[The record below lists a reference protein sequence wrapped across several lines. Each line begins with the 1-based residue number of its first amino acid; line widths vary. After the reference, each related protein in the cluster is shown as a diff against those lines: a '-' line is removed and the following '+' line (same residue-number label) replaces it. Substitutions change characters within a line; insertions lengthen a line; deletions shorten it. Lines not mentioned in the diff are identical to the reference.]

1 MSSYIYSMPDDKLFF
16 SKLVTKNLRTV
27 DSNRRLFEG
36 ILTVE
41 MKDKQGEITVRD
53 ELLKVLPIWIARGGP
68 ITDTH
73 SNRVVGQGINFGS
86 TCVVDKEGKSYPAIT
101 ITGEIFK
108 DYELDNEIW
117 KSIKSGKYKGL
128 SFGGATKSARTPIM
142 QKDGSMAYS
151 LKDLEQYEV
160 AVCEEPAVPLALIT
174 QHNEVAK
181 AMAGN
186 VKDRGDGTMCIRCD
200 KFKCY
205 VEKGDDSFADV
216 RGPNTPNKD
225 DEAEAL
231 ENNRGE
237 PQENGAT
244 YHGTDKTYRDPDPT
258 ETDPKKIEANALR
271 ASKQIQVKDDKA
283 IKPKDDDEMLE
294 EADLEEVEKILP
306 LIGMVASRIGGAAA
320 GAARGAAGAARGA
333 ARGAAEEL
341 APGPES
347 CGSSC
352 DMTCEDLCKADGI
365 EPKYTE
371 DGKDKY
377 GNKMPKFMHTKPS
390 DVDTGQDKPG
400 SRYSTVQPESVTPNR
415 SMTPDQLKRRQEGN
429 WNKPS
434 TAPPKV
440 GGKKIKPSATVT
452 HDHKTGTTTI
462 DSSTSRRGSQGT
474 LTIPTETYINN
485 FTKTLDVLKVLFAI
499 KADELEKI
507 ANKDAD
513 KLKNPYFLK
522 TDYNTCEEVREYKDD
537 ESDDGSKDEDSK
549 KKALDIINDINN
561 ILKTEQKLHA
571 RNGTS
576 NFIHGRHFVTTNG
589 KISNHDGMASHEEQV
604 RRIGHKNLSSF
615 LKETGAARV
624 THNDKNNEFS
634 VHTHRPMTSH
644 QEKTI
649 RNHMRDNKI
658 DERKVIFDNYHDKGP
673 GETGDSHTH
682 HSKIFPKGN
691 HNNMTDNILTDKAT
705 DSKKTETIKLMD
717 ELKDALT
724 NRWIETI
731 PKEGKNTNNM
741 SNSQR
746 FGRQSTGARFNQDT
760 GNKRS
765 GNKWDK
771 LGDLGEFKDS
781 KILSNEGEETGKISN
796 QHGGGSKQNALSKAS
811 GDSPYTEP
819 GRGGFA
825 GREPGETCD
834 HNESTSIHNVN
845 QPKHVNRPYEDE
857 DAEALKKEVGDVYHP
872 GNAKFDPKNHKH
884 LKELGIRFA
893 DAKETNTNK
902 KPATS
907 STGLGGDSCSNF
919 SIHETVSNKNDRA
932 MTANNAEDGING
944 KMRLDNDP
952 PAEALEVEKKVQTGD
967 YGNCSIEVEGK
978 NIDAEIN
985 PGESLRKDTAIMDP
999 GSGAGGI
1006 RTGASYDNSQ
1016 QDTGQKD
1023 NPREVKEEN
1032 YTGEEDRGNLNPKY
1046 SGEDDTV
1053 SGASTENYNKAT
1065 VKMLELLADI
1075 KKQT

>member
-1 MSSYIYSMPDDKLFF
+1 MVERLFF
-16 SKLVTKNLRTV
+16 SKLVTKNLTAIT
-27 DSNRRLFEG
+27 SSRRLFEG
-36 ILTVE
+36 VLTVE
-41 MKDKQGEITVRD
+41 MKDRQGEITVRD

-86 TCVVDKEGKSYPAIT
+86 TTVTDEKGKSYPAIT
-101 ITGEIFK
+101 IQGEIFR
-108 DYELDNEIW
+108 DYELDDEIW
-117 KSIKSGKYKGL
+117 KAIKSGKYKGL
-128 SFGGATKSARTPIM
+128 SFGGATKSNRTPIM
-142 QKDGSMAYS
+142 QKDGSVAYS

-174 QHNEVAK
+174 QHNEIAK

-205 VEKGDDSFADV
+205 IDKGYSEKGDDTYADV
-216 RGPNTPNKD
+216 NGPNSPNKD
-225 DEAEAL
+225 DDAEAL

-320 GAARGAAGAARGA
+320 GAARGAAGTARGA

-365 EPKYTE
+365 EPQYTE

-377 GNKMPKFMHTKPS
+377 GKKMPKFMHTKPS

-499 KADELEKI
+499 KTDELEKI

-522 TDYNTCEEVREYKDD
+522 TDYNTCEVVREYKDD

-604 RRIGHKNLSSF
+604 RRIGHKDLSSF

-771 LGDLGEFKDS
+771 LGDLGEIKDS

>member
-1 MSSYIYSMPDDKLFF
+1 MVERLFF
-16 SKLVTKNLRTV
+16 SKLVTKNLTAIT
-27 DSNRRLFEG
+27 SSRRLFEG
-36 ILTVE
+36 VLTVE
-41 MKDKQGEITVRD
+41 MKDRQGEITVRD

-86 TCVVDKEGKSYPAIT
+86 TTVTDEKGKSYPAIT
-101 ITGEIFK
+101 IQGEIFR
-108 DYELDNEIW
+108 DYELDDEIW
-117 KSIKSGKYKGL
+117 KAIKSGKYKGL
-128 SFGGATKSARTPIM
+128 SFGGATKSNRTPIM
-142 QKDGSMAYS
+142 QKDGSVAYS

-174 QHNEVAK
+174 QHNEIAK

-205 VEKGDDSFADV
+205 IDKGYSEKGDDTYADV
-216 RGPNTPNKD
+216 NGPNSPNKD
-225 DEAEAL
+225 DDAEAL

-320 GAARGAAGAARGA
+320 GAARGAAGTARGA

-485 FTKTLDVLKVLFAI
+485 FTKSLDLLNSILKI
-499 KADELEKI
+499 KIGPVTTEARRGLIQDTKI
-507 ANKDAD
+507 PGTTGNQNKLGQEAAYIREGTKIKPTGSDSKFTDAD
-513 KLKNPYFLK
+513 VEAMKAQLEQLK
-522 TDYNTCEEVREYKDD
+522 TDYNTCEVVREYKDD

-604 RRIGHKNLSSF
+604 RRIGHKDLSSF

-705 DSKKTETIKLMD
+705 DSKK
-717 ELKDALT
+717 
-724 NRWIETI
+724 
-731 PKEGKNTNNM
+731 
-741 SNSQR
+741 
-746 FGRQSTGARFNQDT
+746 
-760 GNKRS
+760 
-765 GNKWDK
+765 
-771 LGDLGEFKDS
+771 
-781 KILSNEGEETGKISN
+781 TGKISN

>member
-1 MSSYIYSMPDDKLFF
+1 MVERLFF
-16 SKLVTKNLRTV
+16 SKLVTKNLTAIT
-27 DSNRRLFEG
+27 SSRRLFEG
-36 ILTVE
+36 VLTVE
-41 MKDKQGEITVRD
+41 MKDRQGEITVRD

-86 TCVVDKEGKSYPAIT
+86 TTVTDEKGKSYPAIT
-101 ITGEIFK
+101 IQGEIFR
-108 DYELDNEIW
+108 DYELDDEIW
-117 KSIKSGKYKGL
+117 KAIKSGKYKGL
-128 SFGGATKSARTPIM
+128 SFGGATKSNRTPIM
-142 QKDGSMAYS
+142 QKDGSIAYS
-151 LKDLEQYEV
+151 LRDLEQYEV

-174 QHNEVAK
+174 QHNEIAK

-205 VEKGDDSFADV
+205 VDKGYSDKGDDSYADV
-216 RGPNTPNKD
+216 NGPNSPNKD
-225 DEAEAL
+225 EDAEAL

-258 ETDPKKIEANALR
+258 ETDPKKIEANALT

-333 ARGAAEEL
+333 AGAARGAARGAAEEL

-347 CGSSC
+347 CDSSC
-352 DMTCEDLCKADGI
+352 DMTCEDVCKGRTTEGDEI
-365 EPKYTE
+365 EYDQTNEAGEKVNRFGRKIPGVMSK
-371 DGKDKY
+371 
-377 GNKMPKFMHTKPS
+377 KPS
-390 DVDTGQDKPG
+390 NVDTAQDKPG
-400 SRYSTVQPESVTPNR
+400 TRHSTRVAGLGSAITPSSPNMTGEALQRR
-415 SMTPDQLKRRQEGN
+415 SAGN

-434 TAPPKV
+434 GKQQPKRDKV
-440 GGKKIKPSATVT
+440 GNKQVRARSTVT
-452 HDHKTGTTTI
+452 HDHETGITTVDPSGTKGGSKKI
-462 DSSTSRRGSQGT
+462 VTMPTSDYFNN
-474 LTIPTETYINN
+474 PKYIRAA
-485 FTKTLDVLKVLFAI
+485 KKALDVLLLLLKFKFKPLTSESRREHIQDTKVPGTENNQDKLQQEVDYINTGTKI
-499 KADELEKI
+499 KPTGSGAKLSDEDKELGKALQIIKVEARKIEILEKL
-507 ANKDAD
+507 K
-513 KLKNPYFLK
+513 KLKYNDTLK
-522 TDYNTCEEVREYKDD
+522 TDYNTCEVVREYKDD
-537 ESDDGSKDEDSK
+537 ESKDEEDSK

-604 RRIGHKNLSSF
+604 RRIGHKDLSSF

-691 HNNMTDNILTDKAT
+691 HNNMNDNILTDKAT
-705 DSKKTETIKLMD
+705 
-717 ELKDALT
+717 
-724 NRWIETI
+724 
-731 PKEGKNTNNM
+731 
-741 SNSQR
+741 
-746 FGRQSTGARFNQDT
+746 
-760 GNKRS
+760 
-765 GNKWDK
+765 
-771 LGDLGEFKDS
+771 GE
-781 KILSNEGEETGKISN
+781 
-796 QHGGGSKQNALSKAS
+796 A
-811 GDSPYTEP
+811 PYTEP

-845 QPKHVNRPYEDE
+845 QPKHVNRPYKDE

-872 GNAKFDPKNHKH
+872 GNTKFDPKNPKH
-884 LKELGIRFA
+884 VKEFSVRWE

-907 STGLGGDSCSNF
+907 STGLGGNSCSNF

-952 PAEALEVEKKVQTGD
+952 PAEALEETTKKVSNDKKYMTGD
-967 YGNCSIEVEGK
+967 SNDKTSVEGK
-978 NIDAEIN
+978 NIDREIN
-985 PGESLRKDTAIMDP
+985 PGQDTSITQIKQSTGVMDP

-1023 NPREVKEEN
+1023 NPRKVEEEN

-1046 SGEDDTV
+1046 SGENDTV
-1053 SGASTENYNKAT
+1053 SGASTENYNKSA
-1065 VKMLELLADI
+1065 VELLKLLLDI
-1075 KKQT
+1075 KKQISR